1 MIIKLNLA
9 LSALSA
15 LTLLLSGCASPVVT
29 ELKAPDGTSLR
40 NVKCNIDSQKCFVL
54 ASESCKQTNGTYK
67 VVASHS
73 NAGGTLLDAMPG
85 PITWYNMTFVCG
97 PSDGKMPNFPFR
109 GERFSNSPTLDI
121 RIKN

>member
-1 MIIKLNLA
+1 MIDKSKLASLVF
-9 LSALSA
+9 
-15 LTLLLSGCASPVVT
+15 TLLLSGCASPVAT

-67 VVASHS
+67 VIASHS
-73 NAGGTLLDAMPG
+73 NAGGTLVDAIPG

>member
-1 MIIKLNLA
+1 MIVKSKLA
-9 LSALSA
+9 LFV
-15 LTLLLSGCASPVVT
+15 LTLLLSGCATPVVT
-29 ELKAPDGTSLR
+29 ELKTPDGTNLR

-73 NAGGTLLDAMPG
+73 NAGGTLVDAMPG
-85 PITWYNMTFVCG
+85 PITWYNMTFICG
-97 PSDGKMPNFPFR
+97 QSDGKMPNFPFR

>member
-1 MIIKLNLA
+1 MIVKSKLA
-9 LSALSA
+9 LFVF
-15 LTLLLSGCASPVVT
+15 TLLLSGCASPVVT

-54 ASESCKQTNGTYK
+54 ASESCKHTNGVYK

-73 NAGGTLLDAMPG
+73 NAGGTIADAMPG
-85 PITWYNMTFVCG
+85 PVTWYNMTYACG
-97 PSDGKMPNFPFR
+97 PTDGKMPDFPFR

>member
-109 GERFSNSPTLDI
+109 GDRFSNSPTLDI